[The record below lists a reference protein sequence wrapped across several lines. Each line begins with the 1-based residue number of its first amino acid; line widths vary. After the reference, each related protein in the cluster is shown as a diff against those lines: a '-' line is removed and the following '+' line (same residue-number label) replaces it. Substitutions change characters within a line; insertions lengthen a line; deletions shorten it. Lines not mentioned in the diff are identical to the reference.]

1 MTSYRTLTSSL
12 SYWYI
17 RNAKRCVLST
27 FAVFLLSFVAYMF
40 FTVTTISASFAYDH
54 VNKEISNTESRIA
67 DLEAERI
74 ARMKSVDLSFAKDRG
89 FIEVAPTR
97 YIAKNS
103 KAERFSL
110 R

>member
-1 MTSYRTLTSSL
+1 
-12 SYWYI
+12 
-17 RNAKRCVLST
+17 
-27 FAVFLLSFVAYMF
+27 MF
-40 FTVTTISASFAYDH
+40 FTVTTISSSFSYDH
-54 VNKEISNTESRIA
+54 VNKEVSNTESRIA

-89 FIEVAPTR
+89 FVEVAPTR

-103 KAERFSL
+103 KSERFSL